1 MINRRRFLLLGSV
14 LAVWPYGC
22 TTKKP
27 KSTGIRVN
35 DIHSQLNATI
45 VNRIENV
52 DSIESIRNAIN
63 IARREDKAICIAGS
77 RHAMGAQQFATD
89 AVLVDMTNQNQ
100 VLDFDTENGIIEVG
114 AGIEWPELVEYLQA
128 AQEGQPRQWG
138 INQKQTGTDR
148 LSIGGALAANA
159 HSRGLLFKPFIQDV
173 ESFILIDAEGNELN
187 CSRDENSELF
197 KLAIGGYGLFGVIAT
212 GKLRLARRV
221 KLERVVEII
230 DIKDLTSS
238 FDERIEDG
246 FLFGDF
252 QFSTDI
258 ESDDLFRKGVF
269 ACYKPVA
276 DTTPI
281 AESQK
286 KLAKQDWSRLTKLA
300 HIDRNRAFLEYSTY
314 YLSTA
319 GQIYWSDLH
328 QMSSYTDN
336 YHELI
341 DQQLGREVKGSEMIT
356 EIYVP
361 RNKLA
366 DFSNDVRRDFQEHDV
381 NLIYGTIRLIEKD
394 DESFLAWAK
403 ESWACTIFNLHVD
416 HSEAGKEKAAID
428 FRRLIDRAIKYGG
441 SYFLTYHKWA
451 SRKQVETCYPQFV
464 EFLRLKRK
472 YDPQE
477 RFQSDWYRHYK
488 EMFADVL

>member
-1 MINRRRFLLLGSV
+1 MISRRKFLVLGSV
-14 LAVWPYGC
+14 FAMWPYGC

-27 KSTGIRVN
+27 KSTGIMVN

-52 DSIESIRNAIN
+52 NSIESIRNAIK
-63 IARREDKAICIAGS
+63 IARSEGKAVCVSGG

-89 AVLVDMTNQNQ
+89 AVLVDMRKQTQ
-100 VLDFDTENGIIEVG
+100 VLDFDSENGIIEVG
-114 AGIEWPELVEYLQA
+114 AGIEWPELVKYLQT
-128 AQEGQPRQWG
+128 AQEGQTRQWG
-138 INQKQTGTDR
+138 IVQKQTGTDR
-148 LSIGGALAANA
+148 LSIGGALGANA
-159 HSRGLLFKPFIQDV
+159 HSRGLLYKPIIQDV
-173 ESFILIDAEGNELN
+173 ESFLLIDAEGNELN

-212 GKLRLARRV
+212 VRLRLARRV
-221 KLERVVEII
+221 KIERIVEVI
-230 DIKDLTSS
+230 DIKDLPSS
-238 FDERIEDG
+238 FENRIADG
-246 FLFGDF
+246 FMFGDF
-252 QFSTDI
+252 QYSTDI

-269 ACYKPVA
+269 SCYKPVP
-276 DTTPI
+276 DSTPI
-281 AESQK
+281 EDSQK
-286 KLAKQDWSRLTKLA
+286 RLAKGDWSRLLKLA
-300 HIDRNRAFLEYSTY
+300 HVDRNRAFLEYSSY
-314 YLSTA
+314 YLTTI

-328 QMSSYTDN
+328 QMSSYIDD
-336 YHELI
+336 YHELL
-341 DQQLGREVKGSEMIT
+341 DKQLEREVKGTEMIT

-361 RNKLA
+361 RNKLVEFA
-366 DFSNDVRRDFQEHDV
+366 DDVRRDFKEHDV

-394 DESFLAWAK
+394 DESFLAWAR
-403 ESWACTIFNLHVD
+403 ESWACIIFNLHVD
-416 HSEAGKEKAAID
+416 HTEVGKEKAATD
-428 FRRLIDRAIKYGG
+428 FRRLIDRGIKYGG

-464 EFLRLKRK
+464 EFLRLKKK